1 MYIIYKFRILFLI
14 SVCVLFQ
21 FPVWT
26 VAANTTPDSLLTE
39 KQIHK
44 VYYSAPD
51 SALRLLDEAEARH
64 LPDMPLFRIDILR
77 GMVYESQGMYTL
89 KAQYIQRALQ
99 NDSVQKVPWRK
110 LQVLVR
116 LATTLDRLNKYGEG
130 ISVTTEALALA
141 QQLKQKGAESELLF
155 TLGRMHRGMMNL
167 SEGYNYMLRSIKL
180 LEETNDVREMAR
192 LSTSYGDLSSFYD
205 KDGQNEEAIRISKL
219 RTALIQ
225 RMSGMPGPPPGYID
239 QQYGYLYS
247 KLAYYYQKAGHPQ
260 EAAEAYNR
268 FRSTQ
273 FAQQP
278 MGVNEIVPYLLLS
291 GQYEKALECNNQW
304 KQLFASRDS
313 VGYDYLVLLDRYA
326 CIYRG
331 LKKPVLADSYQLR
344 ATVLTDSIYS
354 REKQSQ
360 AQEFAV
366 IYQTKEKDMQLQ
378 EKGAKLMRQRI
389 YFAAACLVAI
399 LFALLLWEKQT
410 NLRKTRQRNRIAARQ
425 IDELLVQREELRR
438 AYAGT
443 EKVGGETKDKG
454 NEKARVEANKETPGQ
469 VDKNIKNR
477 EAEKTD
483 KLEDEE
489 VEFTVSRKRQE
500 ELSEE
505 SRHRFI
511 NMENALLTD
520 QLFLSPKLNRD
531 DLMRLSGLSKNRL
544 SSFIQ
549 ECAGTN
555 VSGYIN
561 RLRVEYSI
569 SLLRQL
575 DAYSIDA
582 IAPLAGFNSRSAYYT
597 AFSRVFGMT
606 PMQYRETLK
615 EEV

>member
-1 MYIIYKFRILFLI
+1 MHITCEFRTLFLI
-14 SVCVLFQ
+14 SVCVLFL
-21 FPVWT
+21 FPAWT
-26 VAANTTPDSLLTE
+26 IAADSTPDSLLTE
-39 KQIHK
+39 KQILK
-44 VYYSAPD
+44 IYYSAPD
-51 SALRLLDEAEARH
+51 SALHLLNEAEARH

-77 GMVYESQGMYTL
+77 GMVYESQGMYAL
-89 KAQYIQRALQ
+89 KAQYMQRALQ
-99 NDSVQKVPWRK
+99 YDSVQKVPSRK

-141 QQLKQKGAESELLF
+141 RQLKLKVAESELLF
-155 TLGRMHRGMMNL
+155 TLGRMHRGMKNL
-167 SEGYNYMLRSIKL
+167 SEGYNYMLRSVKL

-192 LSTSYGDLSSFYD
+192 LSTSYGDLSSYYD
-205 KDGQNEEAIRISKL
+205 EDGQNEEAIRISKL

-225 RMSGMPGPPPGYID
+225 RMSGMSGPPPGYID

-247 KLAYYYQKAGHPQ
+247 KLAYYYQKAGRPQ
-260 EAAEAYNR
+260 EATETYNR

-273 FAQQP
+273 FARQP

-326 CIYRG
+326 RIYRG
-331 LKKPVLADSYQLR
+331 LKKPVLADAYQLR

-378 EKGAKLMRQRI
+378 EKGAKLTRQRI

-438 AYAGT
+438 AYAGK
-443 EKVGGETKDKG
+443 EK
-454 NEKARVEANKETPGQ
+454 ANKETPGL
-469 VDKNIKNR
+469 VDDNIKNR
-477 EAEKTD
+477 EDKETD
-483 KLEDEE
+483 NLEDEE
-489 VEFTVSRKRQE
+489 AEFIVSRKRQE
-500 ELSEE
+500 DLNEE
-505 SRHRFI
+505 DRHRFI
-511 NMENALLTD
+511 SMENALLAD

-544 SSFIQ
+544 STFIQ
-549 ECAGTN
+549 EYAGTN

-615 EEV
+615 EEEEV